1 MQEQHSPLEQFQ
13 IKEILPINLGGFDA
27 SFTNA
32 STFMVAI
39 VVLVSIF
46 VIGGM
51 RNASAVPNRWQS
63 MVEMVYEFISNMLYE
78 SAGPEARKFFPF
90 IFSLFMFILFANLIG
105 MIPYTFTVT
114 SHIAVT
120 FAFAIV
126 VFLGVTI
133 TGFAKNG
140 MGFLKLFM
148 PSGTPLPLTIL
159 LIFIELISYLVRPMS
174 LSVRLFANM
183 MAGHTLLKVLAGF
196 IFSLGLAL
204 GWLPLIFITA
214 LTGLEIIIAILQ
226 AYVFAMLTCI
236 YLNDAYHPG
245 H

>member
-1 MQEQHSPLEQFQ
+1 MEEHSPLAQFE
-13 IKEILPINLGGFDA
+13 IKTWIDINVLGLDV

-32 STFMVAI
+32 SFFMMLVVAA
-39 VVLVSIF
+39 VSIF

-51 RNASAVPNRWQS
+51 SKASAVPGRWQS
-63 MVEMVYEFISNMLYE
+63 MVELVYEFISNMLYE
-78 SAGPEARKFFPF
+78 SVGPEARKFFPF
-90 IFSLFMFILFANLIG
+90 IFSLFMFILFANLMG
-105 MIPYTFTVT
+105 MIPGTFTVT

-120 FAFAIV
+120 LAFAAV
-126 VFLGVTI
+126 VFIGVTI
-133 TGFAKNG
+133 VGFAKNG
-140 MGFLKLFM
+140 LGFLKLFV
-148 PSGTPLPLTIL
+148 PSGTPFLLTVL
-159 LIFIELISYLVRPMS
+159 LVVIELISYLVRPMS

-196 IFSLGLAL
+196 IFSLGLML
-204 GWLPLIFITA
+204 GWLPLLFITA
-214 LTGLEIIIAILQ
+214 LTGLEIIVAILQ

>member
-1 MQEQHSPLEQFQ
+1 VEEHSPLAQFE
-13 IKEILPINLGGFDA
+13 IKTWIDINVLGFDV

-32 STFMVAI
+32 SFFMML
-39 VVLVSIF
+39 VVLAISIF

-51 RNASAVPNRWQS
+51 SKASAVPGRWQS
-63 MVEMVYEFISNMLYE
+63 MVELVYEFISNMLYE
-78 SAGPEARKFFPF
+78 SVGPEARKFFPF
-90 IFSLFMFILFANLIG
+90 VFSLFMFILFANLMG
-105 MIPYTFTVT
+105 MIPGTFTVT

-120 FAFAIV
+120 LAFAAV
-126 VFLGVTI
+126 VFIGVTVV
-133 TGFAKNG
+133 GFMKNG
-140 MGFLKLFM
+140 MGFLKLFV
-148 PSGTPLPLTIL
+148 PSGTPFLLTVL
-159 LIFIELISYLVRPMS
+159 LVVIELISYLVRPMS

-204 GWLPLIFITA
+204 GWLPLLFITA
-214 LTGLEIIIAILQ
+214 LTGLEIIVAILQ

>member
-1 MQEQHSPLEQFQ
+1 VEHSPLSQF
-13 IKEILPINLGGFDA
+13 EIHTWYEMSIAGFDA

-32 STFMVAI
+32 SFFMMLV
-39 VVLVSIF
+39 VVLISIF

-51 RNASAVPNRWQS
+51 SRASAVPGRWQS
-63 MVEMVYEFISNMLYE
+63 MVEMIYEFISSMLYE
-78 SAGPEARKFFPF
+78 SAGAEARRFFPF
-90 IFSLFMFILFANLIG
+90 VFSLFMFILFANLMG
-105 MIPYTFTVT
+105 MIPGTFTVT

-120 FAFAIV
+120 LTFALIV
-126 VFLGVTI
+126 FTGVTVL
-133 TGFAKNG
+133 GFIRNG
-140 MGFLKLFM
+140 FGFLKMFV
-148 PSGTPLPLTIL
+148 PAGTPLVLAAVLVP
-159 LIFIELISYLVRPMS
+159 IEIISYLVRPMS

-196 IFSLGLAL
+196 IFSLGLML
-204 GWLPLIFITA
+204 GWLPLLFITA

>member
-1 MQEQHSPLEQFQ
+1 MEEHSPLAQFE
-13 IKEILPINLGGFDA
+13 IKTWIDINVLGFDV

-32 STFMVAI
+32 SFFMML
-39 VVLVSIF
+39 VVLAISIF

-51 RNASAVPNRWQS
+51 SKASAVPGRWQS
-63 MVEMVYEFISNMLYE
+63 MVELVYEFISNMLYE
-78 SAGPEARKFFPF
+78 SVGPEARKFFPF
-90 IFSLFMFILFANLIG
+90 VFSLFMFILFANLMG
-105 MIPYTFTVT
+105 MIPGTFTVT

-120 FAFAIV
+120 LAFAAV
-126 VFLGVTI
+126 VFIGVTVV
-133 TGFAKNG
+133 GFMKNG
-140 MGFLKLFM
+140 MGFLKLFV
-148 PSGTPLPLTIL
+148 PSGTPFLLTVL
-159 LIFIELISYLVRPMS
+159 LVVIELISYLVRPMS

-204 GWLPLIFITA
+204 GWLPLLFITA
-214 LTGLEIIIAILQ
+214 LTGLEIIVAILQ

>member
-1 MQEQHSPLEQFQ
+1 MEEHSPLAQFE
-13 IKEILPINLGGFDA
+13 IKTWIDINVLGFDV

-32 STFMVAI
+32 SFFMML
-39 VVLVSIF
+39 VVLAISIF

-51 RNASAVPNRWQS
+51 SKASAVPGRWQS
-63 MVEMVYEFISNMLYE
+63 MVELVYEFISNMLYE
-78 SAGPEARKFFPF
+78 SVGPEARKFFPF
-90 IFSLFMFILFANLIG
+90 VFSLFMFILFANLMG
-105 MIPYTFTVT
+105 MIPGTFTVT

-120 FAFAIV
+120 LACAAV
-126 VFLGVTI
+126 VFIGVTVV
-133 TGFAKNG
+133 GFMKNG
-140 MGFLKLFM
+140 MGFLKLFV
-148 PSGTPLPLTIL
+148 PSGTPFLLTVL
-159 LIFIELISYLVRPMS
+159 LVVIELISYLVRPMS

-204 GWLPLIFITA
+204 GWLPLLFITA
-214 LTGLEIIIAILQ
+214 LTGLEIIVAILQ